1 MRNVDIYGLIMVTS
15 FMGGLLTFLGWVMK
29 SQNAGDMINGFDARK
44 YNKDKVSKIVGEDML
59 STGILIILL
68 GIIGIFFGSKIYN
81 YITYGQIVIFIVGI
95 IKSIYD
101 MDKKCRKKDR

>member
-81 YITYGQIVIFIVGI
+81 YITYGQIGIFIAGI
-95 IKSIYD
+95 IKSSYD
-101 MDKKCRKKDR
+101 MEKKCRKKDR